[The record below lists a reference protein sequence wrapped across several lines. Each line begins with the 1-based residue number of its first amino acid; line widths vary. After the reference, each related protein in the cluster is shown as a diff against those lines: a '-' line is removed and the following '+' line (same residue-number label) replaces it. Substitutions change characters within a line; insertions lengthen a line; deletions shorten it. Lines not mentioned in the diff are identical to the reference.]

1 VRSRALDRGI
11 LDVFAGRVMWIVSVF
26 SVLLVL
32 IIASV
37 LVLKST
43 PILSSRSLGQLLT
56 GSVWNPPSG
65 EFGFYPF
72 VAGTFLVTG
81 LTLVLAC
88 PVCVLTAVYLA
99 EYAPRRVRGVVKPA
113 VDLLAGIPS
122 VIFGLWGVLFVVPL
136 IKTCAAALLGIDI
149 TGYSVLAGAIVLS
162 IMVSPILISISEE
175 VIRSVPL
182 QLREASV
189 ALGAT
194 SWQTTKHVVVR
205 KALPGIFAAVVLAFG
220 RAFGETMAV
229 LMVVGNVPQVPS
241 SILDPAY
248 PVPALIANEYGEML
262 SIPFYESALLFGALI
277 LLVVISVFNIIAR
290 IILWKLEGRSF

>member
-1 VRSRALDRGI
+1 MDRGI

-26 SVLLVL
+26 SLVLVL

-43 PILSSRSLGQLLT
+43 PILSSRSLGELLT
-56 GSVWNPPSG
+56 ASVWNPPRG

-72 VAGTFLVTG
+72 VVGTFVVTG
-81 LTLVLAC
+81 LTLLLAC

-99 EYAPRRVRGVVKPA
+99 EYAPRRVRGIVKPA

-136 IKTCAAALLGIDI
+136 IKTYAAVLLGINI

-182 QLREASV
+182 ELREASV

-194 SWQTTKHVVVR
+194 TWQTTKHVVVR

-241 SILDPAY
+241 SILAPAY
-248 PVPALIANEYGEML
+248 PIPALIANEYGEML

-290 IILWKLEGRSF
+290 VILWKLEGRSF